1 MFHVGS
7 LNMQYPV
14 IIASRTPS
22 EAERIRAAL
31 NQAAIPAFHVSNDV
45 LSRLNDADNATL
57 ISTSLLEDETAL
69 GIATKASI
77 IAPTYTIIWA
87 CHAPKALNL
96 LRLYGSGCFH
106 VLGPNELDLL
116 SPLMLT
122 DETAE
127 DFFNE
132 LVLPPFFIDEGV
144 STLKEPSKELA
155 RRLHVTFVGQQAM
168 MSCMNAILHI
178 SASESLSLACVA
190 PLSPWAKEQ
199 IIRNFSEYT
208 LWTPIFDP
216 LIAPASVTLCSDSNM
231 LSALEPTTKHIVVC
245 HGMITPREE
254 EYLKFLAPGTRVF
267 IAIAE
272 GYTSRVG
279 DSFDKTISPESFWDM
294 LISTLYAND

>member
-1 MFHVGS
+1 
-7 LNMQYPV
+7 MQHPV
-14 IIASRTPS
+14 IIASRTPA
-22 EAERIRAAL
+22 EAARIRATL
-31 NQAAIPAFHVSNDV
+31 NQPAIPAFQVSNDV
-45 LSRLNDADNATL
+45 LSRLNDEDNAIL

-69 GIATKASI
+69 GITTKASI

-106 VLGPNELDLL
+106 IIGPDELDLL
-116 SPLMLT
+116 NTLML
-122 DETAE
+122 DDDIAD

-132 LVLPPFFIDEGV
+132 LVLPPFFIDDGV
-144 STLKEPSKELA
+144 STLQDPSKDMA
-155 RRLHVTFVGQQAM
+155 RRLHVTFIGQQAM
-168 MSCMNAILHI
+168 MSCMNAILNI

-216 LIAPASVTLCSDSNM
+216 QIAPASVTLCSDANM

-245 HGMITPREE
+245 HGMISEREE
-254 EYLKFLAPGTRVF
+254 AYLAHLSPSTRVF

-294 LISTLYAND
+294 IISTLYAND